1 MSLSENAQAAIIR
14 IQDALSVTL
23 SEEENRIVAKS
34 IEQAMID
41 AIHEVSRAS
50 ADAVGVCCT
59 PDRDMAA
66 KLNEQIERNKKAL
79 IANLSSLR

>member
-1 MSLSENAQAAIIR
+1 MSLSA
-14 IQDALSVTL
+14 
-23 SEEENRIVAKS
+23 EENRIVAKE

-41 AIHEVSRAS
+41 AIHEASRAS
-50 ADAVGVCCT
+50 VDAVDKCCT
-59 PDRDMAA
+59 PDQDMAA